1 MATNQKS
8 VVPVSYTAML
18 AIRHFASLQLRE
30 KTAFYDIWQNSI
42 RGRRGVRALR
52 VRLIAAYPMYTNYRP
67 PESELLDPIIAY
79 AKANLP
85 AGSWFMI
92 REKRFHALYVGYTT
106 KFTFPGRGYYSHKL

>member
-30 KTAFYDIWQNSI
+30 KTACYDIWQNAI
-42 RGRRGVRALR
+42 QDRKGVRILR
-52 VRLIAAYPMYTNYRP
+52 VRVMCHFPAPDYKYVA
-67 PESELLDPIIAY
+67 PESELLDPIIAF

-85 AGSWFMI
+85 PGSWFVHQEI
-92 REKRFHALYVGYTT
+92 RYRALYVGYA
-106 KFTFPGRGYYSHKL
+106 SHSK